1 MNIYQ
6 KLAFTAVA
14 ALGLGMLAQ
23 DKLTLLFGLAVAVAL
38 LVVPTTW
45 RLIYLTLQMFGHLI
59 SGVGHGVGW
68 IGDVVAGWSEDRK
81 NGLSGQVMLSSEVP
95 AWGSSELQVP
105 TCAESAASDL
115 DVPDFLKDD
124 AKSADEGLDIILEPR

>member
-45 RLIYLTLQMFGHLI
+45 RLIYLTLQMLGYLI

-81 NGLSGQVMLSSEVP
+81 VSLPTRPKLSSEVP
-95 AWGSSELQVP
+95 AWDSSELQVP
-105 TCAESAASDL
+105 AVTTSTASDL
-115 DVPDFLKDD
+115 DVPDFLKDEKRDD
-124 AKSADEGLDIILEPR
+124 AGLDILEPR

>member
-1 MNIYQ
+1 MDIYQ

-38 LVVPTTW
+38 LVVSTTW
-45 RLIYLTLQMFGHLI
+45 KLIYLILQMLGYFI
-59 SGVGHGVGW
+59 SGVGHGIGW
-68 IGDVVAGWSEDRK
+68 VGDVVADWSEDRK
-81 NGLSGQVMLSSEVP
+81 VSLSGRPKLSSEVP

-105 TCAESAASDL
+105 ATATSTTGDL

-124 AKSADEGLDIILEPR
+124 EKRADEGLDIFEPR